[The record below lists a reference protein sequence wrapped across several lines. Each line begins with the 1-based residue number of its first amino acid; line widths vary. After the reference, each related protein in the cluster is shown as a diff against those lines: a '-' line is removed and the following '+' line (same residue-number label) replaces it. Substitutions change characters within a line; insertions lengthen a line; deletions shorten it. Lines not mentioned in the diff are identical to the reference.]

1 MRNLEKRY
9 LCLPS
14 CSELDNHRN
23 VDLVCPLE
31 VGSWHGQ
38 LIAVEVEEVLQVIA
52 EGRSE
57 ICRLAHQIDD
67 WILTSERNHLNL
79 FLECW
84 WECVNLEY
92 TTLGLPKSSWVS
104 CLKLHSI
111 NWVKPWS
118 HTNFELNLGPE
129 KNFHTGKCDFKSKNI
144 KLQGPGGTLSW
155 P

>member
-1 MRNLEKRY
+1 MAPCNDKVEIEATRVQRLSFHEKSGKRY

-14 CSELDNHRN
+14 FSELNDHRN

-52 EGRSE
+52 EGRPE
-57 ICRLAHQIDD
+57 IRRLAHQIDD

-84 WECVNLEY
+84 WTMSTWNIPHWACRKV
-92 TTLGLPKSSWVS
+92 LGVHASN
-104 CLKLHSI
+104 SI
-111 NWVKPWS
+111 QLIGSNHDP
-118 HTNFELNLGPE
+118 TP
-129 KNFHTGKCDFKSKNI
+129 I
-144 KLQGPGGTLSW
+144 LSW
-155 P
+155 I